1 MFEVKQHETLES
13 RDSHTSLLPTCT
25 RTLLDASC
33 CMPLPRKLVACIETW
48 LRQICS
54 YLVCVCVC
62 VSDTPACWT
71 KTKWGFSGA
80 SNNLPN
86 YIELSLHDEKR
97 QSCSEVALE
106 GILLESGCSTAR
118 PLQQACGS
126 SWSQMNKLAA
136 IQNADASGM
145 MWGTCFS
152 LIGIPYLP
160 NWINSIVCQV
170 GHQVIKY
177 VTNTLN
183 ATLEKI
189 SWLYTSKIDVGRPSS
204 QTFWHVAR
212 CGQTMATLSLGLL
225 SPPT

>member
-1 MFEVKQHETLES
+1 MKQHETLES

-25 RTLLDASC
+25 RTTARRELLHAFAKEIGGMHRDMTHGKYAH
-33 CMPLPRKLVACIETW
+33 I
-48 LRQICS
+48 IS
-54 YLVCVCVC
+54 YLVCVC

-106 GILLESGCSTAR
+106 GIFAGVRVFNRKATATGVWLKFESNE
-118 PLQQACGS
+118 QACS
-126 SWSQMNKLAA
+126 NSECRCVWHDVRHMF
-136 IQNADASGM
+136 
-145 MWGTCFS
+145 FS

-189 SWLYTSKIDVGRPSS
+189 SWLYTSKIDVGRRSS
-204 QTFWHVAR
+204 HTFD
-212 CGQTMATLSLGLL
+212 T
-225 SPPT
+225 